1 MDNTR
6 SGFEEIEHTADW
18 ALRVWAPDLP
28 QLFALAAQGMYGL
41 MEIVLAQE
49 GRSARTV
56 EVEGID
62 NESLLVA
69 FLSELLYA
77 SEMER
82 LGFDRF
88 AVHLSGERLQ
98 AQVEGAPIVRQKKE
112 IKAVTFHN
120 LQIQER
126 DGIWWVTIV
135 FDV

>member
-82 LGFDRF
+82 LGFDCF

-126 DGIWWVTIV
+126 DGLFWVTIV

>member
-82 LGFDRF
+82 LGFDCF